1 MARPAR
7 RPRPRVNPLLFQQRT
22 LAAGN
27 GNGSGSG
34 SGSGG
39 STADIEVSI
48 ATLKTRLIA
57 LESIKALEFEE

>member
-34 SGSGG
+34 S
-39 STADIEVSI
+39 TADVEVSI

>member
-22 LAAGN
+22 LAAR
-27 GNGSGSG
+27 NGSGS
-34 SGSGG
+34 SG

-48 ATLKTRLIA
+48 GTIKTRLVA

>member
-1 MARPAR
+1 MTRPAR

-27 GNGSGSG
+27 GGGG
-34 SGSGG
+34 GG
-39 STADIEVSI
+39 STAAVEVSI

>member
-1 MARPAR
+1 MAKPFR

-27 GNGSGSG
+27 ISSGS
-34 SGSGG
+34 SG

-48 ATLKTRLIA
+48 GTIKTRLVA

>member
-1 MARPAR
+1 MPKPFRRA
-7 RPRPRVNPLLFQQRT
+7 RPRPNPLFFQNRT

-27 GNGSGSG
+27 G
-34 SGSGG
+34 GG
-39 STADIEVSI
+39 STADVEVSI

>member
-34 SGSGG
+34 SGS
-39 STADIEVSI
+39 TADVEVSI